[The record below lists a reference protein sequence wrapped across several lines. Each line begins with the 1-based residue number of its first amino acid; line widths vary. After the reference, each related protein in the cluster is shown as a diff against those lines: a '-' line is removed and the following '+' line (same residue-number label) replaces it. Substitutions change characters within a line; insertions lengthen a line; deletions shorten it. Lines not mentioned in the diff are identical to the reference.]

1 MDISDAAT
9 SAHTDPAFTHAT
21 CAATAR
27 EFKLVEGDPVNIND
41 LKFFSQGIR
50 PGAETATHNS
60 ELKATHA
67 AVVGLLQQVVSTR
80 QRV

>member
-1 MDISDAAT
+1 M
-9 SAHTDPAFTHAT
+9 
-21 CAATAR
+21 
-27 EFKLVEGDPVNIND
+27 NIND